1 MTVPPKSNPTPIW
14 HLYLIECV
22 DGSYYTGVT
31 TDVERRYS
39 QHVIGKGARY
49 TRSHKPMRLLASCAI
64 GSRSEALKVELAV
77 KRLPKE
83 EKLSAFTMADDI
95 GVNHEV
101 QS

>member
-1 MTVPPKSNPTPIW
+1 VTDPPKSNPTPIW

-49 TRSHKPMRLLASCAI
+49 TRSHKPMRLLASRAV
-64 GSRSEALKVELAV
+64 GSRSEALKAELAV

-83 EKLSAFTMADDI
+83 EKLSAVTMADDI